1 MHKYIFL
8 LPLLAFTFSCN
19 ASATKSFSLVMPLSV
34 SGDSELS
41 QTGYAD
47 GTVDTDYTGV
57 GFRYEAK
64 SDSVGLGVEFT
75 PSATYTWPDIIW
87 LVDGSTPEFSGTE
100 IGVFARKYL
109 ADDMLFLEA
118 GTMLGLG
125 LEANDPTGAFPESSG
140 YTNLKLAVGSRV
152 DFGESMF
159 GEVSAG
165 LIQTIVPVE
174 YDDGS
179 ENSISTFGISA
190 GIGMNF

>member
-34 SGDSELS
+34 SGDSTVTPDPAGFS
-41 QTGYAD
+41 P
-47 GTVDTDYTGV
+47 VDTEYTGV

-75 PSATYTWPDIIW
+75 PSATYTWPDMVW

-109 ADDMLFLEA
+109 ADDTLFLEA

-125 LEANDPTGAFPESSG
+125 LESNDPTGTLPESSG

-159 GEVSAG
+159 GEASAG

-179 ENSISTFGISA
+179 ENSISAFGISA
-190 GIGMNF
+190 GIGINF